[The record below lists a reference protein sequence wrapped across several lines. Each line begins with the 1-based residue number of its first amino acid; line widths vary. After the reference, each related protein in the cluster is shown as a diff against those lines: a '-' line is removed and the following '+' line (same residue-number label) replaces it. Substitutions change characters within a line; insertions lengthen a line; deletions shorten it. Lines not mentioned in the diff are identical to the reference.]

1 MKMIKIDFYGF
12 FLVLCRCVSE
22 WKSQK
27 DQGQCKK
34 EKTMTQWLI
43 KEFHLPPRRRV
54 CSPDRAPHDDYQTYP
69 NAGVEGELNSEG
81 HPFYVSFYGGKTSH
95 FFFLSWWASFLFPPN
110 PFCNQKKGRWQKF
123 STFSMGIFSFF
134 KNAVQ
139 FFGRRRRRP
148 FFLLFPFPGLI
159 GAGLINISGHHPGH
173 QTPFFPHPPS
183 SHNFEFLTFE
193 RERAASIDR

>member
-123 STFSMGIFSFF
+123 STFSMGIFLFLKTLYSFSDGGGGGHFSSFF
-134 KNAVQ
+134 LS
-139 FFGRRRRRP
+139 RD
-148 FFLLFPFPGLI
+148 LLGL
-159 GAGLINISGHHPGH
+159 G
-173 QTPFFPHPPS
+173 
-183 SHNFEFLTFE
+183 
-193 RERAASIDR
+193 